1 MSLFTMKKYITLIAG
16 ILVST
21 HSYAESYVFGGRAHF
36 QGVLINQSCS
46 ILIENNAAVSIKTP
60 NSPIQINFSLCPVS
74 IYDNLAIGLSEQNK
88 PTHEMFYTDPKA
100 RNDFDINQ
108 ELNIQ
113 SLEQTGLDQKFI
125 RQIDRPERYDSFA
138 KNRIGILLNQTS
150 EKSSAQAS
158 NILISVFYP

>member
-1 MSLFTMKKYITLIAG
+1 MKKYITLIAG
-16 ILVST
+16 ILVNT
-21 HSYAESYVFGGRAHF
+21 HIYAESYVFGGKAHF

-46 ILIENNAAVSIKTP
+46 ILIENNTAVSIKTP
-60 NSPIQINFSLCPVS
+60 NSSIQINFSLCPVS

-88 PTHEMFYTDPKA
+88 PSYEMFYTDPKA
-100 RNDFDINQ
+100 RNDFDIHQ

-113 SLEQTGLDQKFI
+113 GLQQTRLDQKFI
-125 RQIDRPERYDSFA
+125 RQIDRPERYDSFT
-138 KNRIGILLNQTS
+138 KNKIGILFNQTS